1 MKSLSRQAL
10 AIKPS
15 ATLAV
20 DSKAKALRAQGFNV
34 LNFGIGEPDFDT
46 PEHIRQAG
54 IDAIRDGWTRYTPA
68 AGLPELRR
76 AVADRLKADTGAEY
90 EPSQIVVASGA
101 KHVLFIALQ
110 TLLDPGDEVIL
121 PAPYW
126 VSYYEM
132 IRMAGGVPVIVHAP
146 EEQDFKMT
154 PAQLD
159 AAVTEK
165 TKAVMINSPSNPAGS
180 VYSEAEMRALA
191 ELCRVRDLYIISD
204 EIYNNL
210 VYDGLRCFS
219 IAACGEDARARSI
232 LVNGVSK
239 SYAMTGWRIG
249 YAAAPAN
256 IAKAMS
262 SYLSHSTGAPGT
274 MCQLAAVAALN
285 GSQDTVEQM
294 CQAFDVRRR
303 FLVERINAID
313 GVSCIM
319 PQGAFY
325 VMVNL
330 SQLMGRTIGGVL
342 IDSDSA
348 FAEAFLEQSLVALT
362 PCVGFGMPD
371 FVRWSYAAGLE
382 QLREG
387 ADRLESFLRKS

>member
-15 ATLAV
+15 STLAV
-20 DSKAKALRAQGFNV
+20 DSKAKALRAQGLNV

-46 PEHIRQAG
+46 PDYIKQVG
-54 IDAIRDGWTRYTPA
+54 IDAINAGRTKYTPA

-76 AVADRLKADTGAEY
+76 AIADRLRQDTGAEY
-90 EPSQIVVASGA
+90 EPSQVVVASGA
-101 KHVLFIALQ
+101 KHVLFIVLQ
-110 TLLDPGDEVIL
+110 TLLNPGDEVIL

-132 IRMAGGVPVIVHAP
+132 IRMAGGVPVIVRAP
-146 EEQDFKMT
+146 EEQDFKIS

-159 AAVTEK
+159 AAVTER
-165 TKAVMINSPSNPAGS
+165 TKAVMLNSPSNPSGA
-180 VYSEAEMRALA
+180 VYSESEMRALA
-191 ELCRVRDLYIISD
+191 EMCRKHDLYIISD
-204 EIYNNL
+204 EIYDNL
-210 VYDGLRCFS
+210 VYDGQRCFS
-219 IAACGEDARARSI
+219 AASCGEDARARSI
-232 LVNGVSK
+232 VINGVSK

-249 YAAAPAN
+249 YAAAAPE

-274 MCQLAAVAALN
+274 MCQVAAAAALS
-285 GSQDTVEQM
+285 GPQGTVEQM
-294 CQAFDVRRR
+294 RLAFDQRRR
-303 FLVERINAID
+303 FLVERINSID

-330 SQLMGRTIGGVL
+330 SKVIGRTIGGTL
-342 IDSDSA
+342 IDSDTA

-362 PCVGFGMPD
+362 PCVGFGMRN
-371 FVRWSYAAGLE
+371 FVRWSYAASMDA
-382 QLREG
+382 LRD
-387 ADRLESFLRKS
+387 ATDRLELFLKG